1 MSHNDAYVNAIERA
15 KMVVSKFSQ
24 DDSHSN
30 GSYNIGK
37 RSADSM
43 GGYAPPEKMSRND
56 KGIAAAQEAAARLNQ
71 KLGASGAPPYQ
82 QGSSDRLITTETFI
96 PDRFVGLVIG
106 KKGEQITSLQ
116 NESNCKVQIAQESN
130 GRERVVTLT
139 GTQQQV
145 AHAKRLIDDI
155 IGRAEKSGLSG
166 GQQSPPNYSQQ
177 PPQQHQQQYM
187 PQQQNVYAPS
197 GPVTVYEMM
206 IPGTK
211 AGLVIGKNGETIK
224 QLQEENGVKMVL
236 IQATNAPTQ
245 EDKPLRITGD
255 PARIEKV
262 KQLVLEIISR
272 GRAGNLSENAETTR
286 YAVPAEKA
294 GLVIGKGGESIKEIC
309 RVSGAHVEIS
319 KEPPPDESIKIFN
332 IRGNNSEIETA
343 IRMISERAGIP
354 ISRRST
360 PAAASVWGQLGYGAS
375 DWGSNMPAP
384 TLNPHTGQ
392 PDYSA
397 AWIEYYRRQGM
408 HEYADMIARQ
418 AQQQYQAPY
427 QSATGATTVSQTS
440 QSGSAPP
447 PPTGVAA
454 PGQQPGQQAAAS
466 GAGGQPQ
473 HPSAAASAAAGQQP
487 GYPTDPAQQAEY
499 WQYWQWHAWQQQQMA
514 AQPHGAGNGGVPPP
528 GGIPPPQ
535 AGSASQSNSGSSQ
548 QQQH

>member
-1 MSHNDAYVNAIERA
+1 MSHNDAYVDAIERA

-24 DDSHSN
+24 DEGHPN
-30 GSYNIGK
+30 GSYAVGK
-37 RSADSM
+37 RLADSM
-43 GGYAPPEKMSRND
+43 GQYAPPEKLSRTD

-71 KLGASGAPPYQ
+71 KLGASVVPPFQ
-82 QGSSDRLITTETFI
+82 QGSSDRQITTETTI

-116 NESNCKVQIAQESN
+116 NESNCKVQISQEGG
-130 GRERVVTLT
+130 GRDRVVTLT

-145 AHAKRLIDDI
+145 AHAKRLLDDI
-155 IGRAEKSGLSG
+155 IGRAEKTGLSG
-166 GQQSPPNYSQQ
+166 QQTPPNYPQQ
-177 PPQQHQQQYM
+177 PQQQQYM
-187 PQQQNVYAPS
+187 PPQSVYAPS
-197 GPVTVYEMM
+197 GPVTTYEMM
-206 IPGTK
+206 IPGSK

-236 IQATNAPTQ
+236 IQQSSAPTI

-262 KQLVLEIISR
+262 KALVLEIITR
-272 GRAGNLSENAETTR
+272 GRAGNLSESAESTR

-319 KEPPPDESIKIFN
+319 KEPPPDQSIKIFN
-332 IRGNNSEIETA
+332 VRGNPSEIETA

-360 PAAASVWGQLGYGAS
+360 PASNVWGQLSYAQS

-384 TLNPHTGQ
+384 TFNPHTGQ

-418 AQQQYQAPY
+418 AQQQYQPY
-427 QSATGATTVSQTS
+427 QGAVPTSQTS
-440 QSGSAPP
+440 ST
-447 PPTGVAA
+447 PTGVAA
-454 PGQQPGQQAAAS
+454 PVSHPNQPGQTAPGQHLSNAQQG
-466 GAGGQPQ
+466 GAPPQ
-473 HPSAAASAAAGQQP
+473 QQP
-487 GYPTDPAQQAEY
+487 GYPTEPNQQAEY
-499 WQYWQWHAWQQQQMA
+499 WQYWQWQQAWHQQQQQQHQ
-514 AQPHGAGNGGVPPP
+514 QPPPPQSHGGGSGGGGAVAPP

-535 AGSASQSNSGSSQ
+535 PPQGGGSSNSGS